1 MSIQEK
7 QCMNQYLTNGNNNSC
22 SCFNNNCGWGCPKGS
37 TRLLVRLLSRLEIKS
52 KSKWEWRKK
61 VLALAKSQG
70 RSEPL
75 WEHLHVGMSDPI
87 LHLLCAL
94 AHAGGAPRRVWVA
107 SATIKIFDDCSFWP
121 PTTAGALAARSQEE
135 LPNIWQVTGIEGLW
149 PWAMHGP
156 DAVHLVPQEEQEVWD
171 VCIEEKVKTKTD
183 KSTRLR
189 NEWKSP
195 KMTRLFNVRRKWSCY
210 SPPNAFK
217 DRKVSIYLFFH
228 LWSFNCES

>member
-1 MSIQEK
+1 MGVEK
-7 QCMNQYLTNGNNNSC
+7 ESSSPCKVPRKIRATLGASP
-22 SCFNNNCGWGCPKGS
+22 CGD
-37 TRLLVRLLSRLEIKS
+37 VRSHPSPSLC
-52 KSKWEWRKK
+52 
-61 VLALAKSQG
+61 
-70 RSEPL
+70 
-75 WEHLHVGMSDPI
+75 SDP
-87 LHLLCAL
+87 HWV
-94 AHAGGAPRRVWVA
+94 RRVWVT

-121 PTTAGALAARSQEE
+121 PTTAGALAARSREE

-171 VCIEEKVKTKTD
+171 VCFEEKVKTKTD